1 MYFEADK
8 LEIGFFKRKDEHI
21 LINDFTYRFEN
32 NGLYVISGISGIG
45 KSYLLGTLYGSHK
58 PINGE
63 IKFNGESIKK
73 HRVYEKYIKN
83 IFFLTTQGLLINEL
97 KIKDNISLFGV
108 NPKKLDL
115 DGFNNVDNLIFE
127 KYPNEISKGQS
138 KIIELLIAL
147 NSERKIL
154 FLDEPLA
161 GIDVD
166 NFDKCL
172 NLIENAKKDKII
184 VLVTHEMIKT
194 SKVSDIIFEI
204 ENQNINVIKKNEIDE
219 KNVHEAPMMM
229 REKGVYKYIFKTLL
243 SKIRFILND
252 FLILLVASLTLS
264 FLGLLLNFKLVYNFV
279 DEEVLSTLD
288 AFIVIFLMLFLVFLL
303 VDAILFF
310 TFARYRYLKEY
321 RLNYVFKQVNL
332 NKFDKILI
340 TSIQLLPSFIFMNA
354 LYFVITLPVFIEL
367 PQTMNEDLY
376 KYIYSFDKGTLS
388 LGLVYLIFISLFL
401 IIFAFYHFIYIKKKA
416 KIALEVN

>member
-1 MYFEADK
+1 MNLYAEK
-8 LEIGFFKRKDEHI
+8 LEIGFLKKKDKHI
-21 LINDFTYRFEN
+21 LINEFTYRFEN
-32 NGLYVISGISGIG
+32 NELYVISGISGIG

-73 HRVYEKYIKN
+73 LEVYEKYIKN

-97 KIKDNISLFGV
+97 RIKDNISLFGV
-108 NPKKLDL
+108 DPKSLDL
-115 DGFNNVDNLIFE
+115 DGFNNVDDSIFE

-138 KIIELLIAL
+138 KIIELLIAI

-172 NLIENAKKDKII
+172 SLIENAKKDKIF
-184 VLVTHEMIKT
+184 VLVTHEMVKT
-194 SKVSDIIFEI
+194 SKVSDVIFEI
-204 ENQNINVIKKNEIDE
+204 KNQNINVIKKNELDAKNVEETPITIST
-219 KNVHEAPMMM
+219 KNVH
-229 REKGVYKYIFKTLL
+229 KYIFKTLL

-252 FLILLVASLTLS
+252 FLIILVTSLTLS
-264 FLGLLLNFKLVYNFV
+264 FLGLLINFKLVYNLV

-288 AFIVIFLMLFLVFLL
+288 AFIVIFLVLFLVFLL

-332 NKFDKILI
+332 NKLDKILI
-340 TSIQLLPSFIFMNA
+340 TSIQLLPSFVFMNA
-354 LYFVITLPVFIEL
+354 LYFAVTLPVFIGL

-376 KYIYSFDKGTLS
+376 KYICSFNKGTLS

-401 IIFAFYHFIYIKKKA
+401 IIFALYHFIYIKKKA

>member
-8 LEIGFFKRKDEHI
+8 LEIGFFKRKDKHI

-45 KSYLLGTLYGSHK
+45 KSYLLGTLYGSYK

-73 HRVYEKYIKN
+73 HEVYEKFIKN

-108 NPKKLDL
+108 DPKKLDL
-115 DGFNNVDNLIFE
+115 DGFNNVDNSIFE

-184 VLVTHEMIKT
+184 ILVTHEMIKT
-194 SKVSDIIFEI
+194 SKVSDVIFEI

-219 KNVHEAPMMM
+219 KNVDEAPMIM

-264 FLGLLLNFKLVYNFV
+264 FLGLLINFKLVYNLV

-288 AFIVIFLMLFLVFLL
+288 AFIVIFLVLFLVFLL

-321 RLNYVFKQVNL
+321 RLNFVFKQLNL

-340 TSIQLLPSFIFMNA
+340 TSTQLLPYFIFMNV
-354 LYFVITLPVFIEL
+354 LYFAITLPVFIEL
-367 PQTMNEDLY
+367 PQTMNKDLY
-376 KYIYSFDKGTLS
+376 KYICSFDKGTLS

-401 IIFAFYHFIYIKKKA
+401 IIFALYHFIYIKKKA

>member
-1 MYFEADK
+1 MNLYADK
-8 LEIGFFKRKDEHI
+8 LEIGFFKRKDKHI
-21 LINDFTYRFEN
+21 LINDFTYRFDS

-45 KSYLLGTLYGSHK
+45 KSYLLGTLYGSYK
-58 PINGE
+58 PINDE
-63 IKFNGESIKK
+63 IKFNGENIKK
-73 HRVYEKYIKN
+73 REVYEKYIKN

-115 DGFNNVDNLIFE
+115 DGFNNVDNSIFE

-310 TFARYRYLKEY
+310 TFARYRYLKEC